1 MWTVTVYVHFVM
13 SSVFVA
19 NFQKNVTNCNK
30 KEIVAE
36 SETVECNTNEI
47 QCNTDEVQEDTGLV
61 VVEPSEVYTI
71 KKTLFGKE
79 KVVRIK

>member
-1 MWTVTVYVHFVM
+1 MDCNGICAFCNVQCFRGEL
-13 SSVFVA
+13 S
-19 NFQKNVTNCNK
+19 KNVTICNK
-30 KEIVAE
+30 KEIVTE
-36 SETVECNTNEI
+36 EVECNTNEI

-61 VVEPSEVYTI
+61 IVEPSEVYTI

>member
-1 MWTVTVYVHFVM
+1 MDCNGICAFCNVQCFRGEL
-13 SSVFVA
+13 S
-19 NFQKNVTNCNK
+19 KVTNRDK

-36 SETVECNTNEI
+36 SETVECNTDEV

-61 VVEPSEVYTI
+61 VVEPNEVYTI

>member
-1 MWTVTVYVHFVM
+1 VDCNGICAFCNVQCFRGEL
-13 SSVFVA
+13 S
-19 NFQKNVTNCNK
+19 KNVTNCNK